1 MVELLE
7 LHQFL
12 DLTDKILQSLVQILQ
27 QSLLLVAVVVLLVL
41 MVLSLE
47 VLVVLVEE
55 EVLTLVLVVQ
65 ELLGKVMQ
73 EELHHPVLLLQHT
86 LRLLIIGEAVVVALV
101 REVLM
106 EMNLKEQVV
115 KVYIHQ

>member
-1 MVELLE
+1 M
-7 LHQFL
+7 
-12 DLTDKILQSLVQILQ
+12 
-27 QSLLLVAVVVLLVL
+27 
-41 MVLSLE
+41 
-47 VLVVLVEE
+47 VLVEE

-65 ELLGKVMQ
+65 ELLDKVMQ
-73 EELHHPVLLLQHT
+73 EELHQHLPPEDT
-86 LRLLIIGEAVVVALV
+86 LRLLIIGEAVVVALD

>member
-65 ELLGKVMQ
+65 ELLDKVMQ
-73 EELHHPVLLLQHT
+73 EELHQLLPQGDT
-86 LRLLIIGEAVVVALV
+86 LSLIIIGEAVAVALD
-101 REVLM
+101 REVPM
-106 EMNLKEQVV
+106 DMNLKEQVV